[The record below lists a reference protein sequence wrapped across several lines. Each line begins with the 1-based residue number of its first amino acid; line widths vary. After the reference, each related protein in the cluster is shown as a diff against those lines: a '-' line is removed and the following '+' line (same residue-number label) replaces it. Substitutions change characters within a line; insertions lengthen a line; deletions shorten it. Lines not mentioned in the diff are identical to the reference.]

1 MSATTPGQNTAD
13 ERENSERE
21 DFASP
26 DPTKT
31 DEQRRAVVERARKR
45 LRENIEVFEKLA
57 ET

>member
-1 MSATTPGQNTAD
+1 MSAITPGQNTAD

-31 DEQRRAVVERARKR
+31 DEQRRAVVERAQTS
-45 LRENIEVFEKLA
+45 A
-57 ET
+57 